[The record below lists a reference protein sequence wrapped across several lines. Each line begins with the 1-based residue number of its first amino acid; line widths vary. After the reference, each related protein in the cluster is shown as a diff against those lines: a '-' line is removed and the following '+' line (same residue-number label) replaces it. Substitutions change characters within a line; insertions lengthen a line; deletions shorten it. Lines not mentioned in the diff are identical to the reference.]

1 MKKLLNLKLLRI
13 NPVAEQHGWDLRI
26 GEAVDEWTKSRG
38 YLKALAGVAEI
49 AGDIGVPPDQ
59 LSVWVRIHTGKTL
72 LGWRKELRIEA
83 AKRLLLE
90 FPDLPVSTVGL
101 MVGIDDKSNF
111 KRQFTEL
118 TGLSPRQWRERNG
131 K

>member
-1 MKKLLNLKLLRI
+1 MKKLFLLKRMQPDLMAAQKEWDDRI
-13 NPVAEQHGWDLRI
+13 RRAVEGW
-26 GEAVDEWTKSRG
+26 VQSRG

-49 AGDIGVPPDQ
+49 AGDIGVSPDQ